1 MAYGNRT
8 DLNSPAEKVAKR
20 TAPGQTYGKAAE
32 QMRAQQAVPMARSA
46 ADAPVQVPAGPAP
59 GGLGDF
65 ARPTERP
72 QEPITAGVDFGPG
85 MNAIQAGVNRTL
97 RTDDPVLDRI
107 QQLFAMYPN
116 EDLADLLDSY
126 VKDGF

>member
-8 DLNSPAEKVAKR
+8 DLNNPMTKMV
-20 TAPGQTYGKAAE
+20 APGQTYGKGAE
-32 QMRAQQAVPMARSA
+32 QRRAQQAVPMAPSA
-46 ADAPVQVPAGPAP
+46 SDTPAPAPSGPTP

-65 ARPTERP
+65 ARPTDRP

-85 MNAIQAGVNRTL
+85 MTAAQAGVNRPL

-107 QQLFAMYPN
+107 QQLFELYPN

-126 VKDGF
+126 IKDGY